1 MPGCP
6 PRSWESHRRCRCR
19 FPFPCATGW
28 RTGPANDC
36 RLAGNVRRGQDARG
50 HDLAVV
56 RQRAPPGG
64 LQLLVVVD
72 LPGSLDQPR
81 FLLAGGVGHFIARL
95 EVARQRGDVVDALVF
110 VLLARVLVVVAAAL
124 AAGEVVAALA
134 PGVGGHQVDVVATH
148 AQRQAPGL
156 VLAIEGGEFGE
167 PCGKPG
173 TVR

>member
-1 MPGCP
+1 M
-6 PRSWESHRRCRCR
+6 R
-19 FPFPCATGW
+19 
-28 RTGPANDC
+28 
-36 RLAGNVRRGQDARG
+36 
-50 HDLAVV
+50 
-56 RQRAPPGG
+56 
-64 LQLLVVVD
+64 LLVVVD

-156 VLAIEGGEFGE
+156 VLAIEGVAATARLHRHHQGAVVIGR
-167 PCGKPG
+167 
-173 TVR
+173 VRRALREAGYRAVVLAAPRRSARRPQQCRQRRWS